1 MGIYSNDQYLHE
13 NDQNSLWDGIKH
25 NGVVSGCA
33 VTASSPVA
41 MTVELASGVLVV
53 NGTYVTIS
61 ASTPVISVA
70 NGTYPRKDII
80 TVNSSG
86 TVTVTAGTA
95 DQAIPSANT
104 GVNTNNPIPADIPS
118 NQVIIAEIW
127 VAAATTT
134 IATAAITDKRVFIVS
149 SGVLTGSLANRP
161 AASSATRSVMYI
173 MQATTG
179 AVDEIQVCLKIDDES
194 YGWYTY
200 GAVVAS
206 S

>member
-1 MGIYSNDQYLHE
+1 MNE
-13 NDQNSLWDGIKH
+13 LWDGIRH
-25 NGVVSGCA
+25 NGVLSGLVVSA
-33 VTASSPVA
+33 QSPETMILDISSGQA
-41 MTVELASGVLVV
+41 IV
-53 NGTYVTIS
+53 NGTYVSVNATTATIG
-61 ASTPVISVA
+61 VA

-161 AASSATRSVMYI
+161 AASSATRSLMYI
-173 MQATTG
+173 MQASTG

-194 YGWYTY
+194 YSWYTY

-206 S
+206 